1 MIKKCGSRPTF
12 GAQATAV
19 GWKVVLWLKRRGT
32 VATRG
37 GLSKGGRPPLDP
49 PPCSAGEHYPALQ
62 RTVRAMG
69 ESGGNAHLS
78 YRRQVLLRRLAES
91 VTDGSLIAHIHSIS
105 M

>member
-12 GAQATAV
+12 GAQDTAV

-32 VATRG
+32 VASRR
-37 GLSKGGRPPLDP
+37 GLSKGGRPPLEP
-49 PPCSAGEHYPALQ
+49 PPCAAAEQYPALQ

-69 ESGGNAHLS
+69 ESGSDAHLP

-91 VTDGSLIAHIHSIS
+91 VTDGSLIAHIHPMS